1 MGKSFEDYL
10 LDNFAD
16 ILDSLTSL
24 EIASSKKAFDECQS
38 WIVAEQM
45 CLKKGLNSSDIDF
58 TNDFEKISQKR
69 LEAQTKLNALA
80 RSVYKRDNDVNL
92 TSGFSR

>member
-1 MGKSFEDYL
+1 MGKNFEDYL

-24 EIASSKKAFDECQS
+24 EIASLKKAFDECQS

-58 TNDFEKISQKR
+58 THDFEKISQKR
-69 LEAQTKLNALA
+69 LEAQTKLNAMA

>member
-1 MGKSFEDYL
+1 MGNNFEDYL

-24 EIASSKKAFDECQS
+24 EIASLKKAFDECQS

-45 CLKKGLNSSDIDF
+45 CKKKGLNSSDIDF

>member
-1 MGKSFEDYL
+1 
-10 LDNFAD
+10 
-16 ILDSLTSL
+16 
-24 EIASSKKAFDECQS
+24 
-38 WIVAEQM
+38 M

>member
-10 LDNFAD
+10 LDNFAND
-16 ILDSLTSL
+16 LGSLTSL
-24 EIASSKKAFDECQS
+24 EIASLKKAFDECQS

-45 CLKKGLNSSDIDF
+45 CLKKGLSSSDIDF

-69 LEAQTKLNALA
+69 LEAQTKLNTLA
-80 RSVYKRDNDVNL
+80 RSVYKRENDVNL

>member
-1 MGKSFEDYL
+1 MGKNFEDYL

-24 EIASSKKAFDECQS
+24 EIASLKKAFDECQS

-45 CLKKGLNSSDIDF
+45 CLNKGLNSSDIDF

>member
-1 MGKSFEDYL
+1 MGKNFEDYL

-24 EIASSKKAFDECQS
+24 EIASLKKAFDEGQS

>member
-1 MGKSFEDYL
+1 MGNNFEDYL

-24 EIASSKKAFDECQS
+24 EIASLKKAFDEWQS

>member
-1 MGKSFEDYL
+1 MGKNFEDYL

-24 EIASSKKAFDECQS
+24 EIASLKKAFDECQS
-38 WIVAEQM
+38 WIVAELM

-69 LEAQTKLNALA
+69 LEAQTKLNALS

>member
-1 MGKSFEDYL
+1 MGNNFEDYL

-24 EIASSKKAFDECQS
+24 EIASLKKAFDECQS

-69 LEAQTKLNALA
+69 LEAQTKLNAMA

>member
-1 MGKSFEDYL
+1 MGKNFEDYL

-24 EIASSKKAFDECQS
+24 EIASLKKAFDECQS

-69 LEAQTKLNALA
+69 LESQTKLNALA